1 MDYQALAELLFPD
14 VTATPEELEAR
25 FPQRNLPEGA
35 VVTRMAP
42 SPTGFVHLGNLVQ
55 GMISERMAH
64 RTNGVLFLRVED
76 TDAKREVP
84 GAVEVLISSLKHY
97 NIHFDEGATIDGDNG
112 AYGPYRQRQRAEIY
126 HVYAKKLVMEG
137 KAYPCFCTEEELT
150 AMREKQEANKET
162 TGYYGPYALWRD
174 RSMEDI
180 QAQLA
185 AGNPWV
191 LRFRSTGSIEN
202 QFKFDDLVKG
212 KLTITENNV
221 DHVLL
226 KSDGIPTYHFA
237 HAVDDHLMRTTHV
250 VRGDEWLST
259 LPLHIQLFQALGFK
273 LPKYVHIGPLM
284 KMDGASKRKLSKRK
298 DPELALTYY
307 KAEGFS
313 ALAMREYLMT
323 VLNSNFEDW
332 RRANP
337 DADMD
342 TFPFSPKKLN
352 PAGSLFDYAK
362 LIDVSK
368 NVISRMTAEDVYRQ
382 LTEWALEFQP
392 DFGEKLA
399 EDPDYAKAILAIGRG
414 GKKPRKDLA
423 TWKDA
428 KDYMGFFYDD
438 YLESPVF
445 DQRFSRETIADV
457 LTRFLDSYDPA
468 DDSAVWFNKVK
479 AITEAIGFTT
489 DMKAYKQN
497 PDAFP
502 GTVSDVSTFIR
513 QAVTGKTNSP
523 DLYTVMQLL
532 GPDRTAERIRKALA
546 ILN

>member
-1 MDYQALAELLFPD
+1 MDYEALAELLFPD
-14 VTATPEELEAR
+14 VTTTAQELEER

-64 RTNGVLFLRVED
+64 QSGGVLFLRVED

-84 GAVEVLISSLKHY
+84 GAVEVLINSLKHY
-97 NIHFDEGATIDGDNG
+97 NIHFDEGATIDGDFG
-112 AYGPYRQRQRAEIY
+112 AYGPYRQRQRAGIY
-126 HVYAKKLVMEG
+126 HVFAKKLVSEG
-137 KAYPCFCTEEELT
+137 KAYPCFCTEEELS

-162 TGYYGPYALWRD
+162 TGYYGDYAIWRD
-174 RSMEDI
+174 RPMEDI
-180 QAQLA
+180 RAELS
-185 AGNPWV
+185 AGHPWV
-191 LRFRSTGSIEN
+191 LRFRSTGSIEH

-250 VRGDEWLST
+250 VRGDEWLPS
-259 LPLHIQLFQALGFK
+259 LPFHIQLFRALGFS

-307 KAEGFS
+307 KAEGFPVR
-313 ALAMREYLMT
+313 AVYEYVMT
-323 VLNSNFEDW
+323 LLNSNYEDW

-337 DADMD
+337 TAKPED
-342 TFPFSPKKLN
+342 FPFSCKKLN
-352 PAGSLFDYAK
+352 PAGALFDYAK
-362 LIDVSK
+362 LCDVSK
-368 NVISRMTAEDVYRQ
+368 NVISTMTAQEVYG
-382 LTEWALEFQP
+382 LTLEYAREFDP
-392 DFGEKLA
+392 EFGEALA
-399 EDPDYAKAILAIGRG
+399 SDPAYATAIFAIGRG

-423 TWKDA
+423 TWKEA
-428 KDYMGFFYDD
+428 KPYMGFFYDR
-438 YLESPVF
+438 YF
-445 DQRFSRETIADV
+445 DWNAPFPENFPADTV
-457 LTRFLDSYDPA
+457 RTALMGFLASYDPQ
-468 DDSAVWFNKVK
+468 DDAIAWFDKVK
-479 AITEAIGFTT
+479 ALAESMGFTAN
-489 DMKAYKQN
+489 MKLYKQD
-497 PDAFP
+497 PTAWP
-502 GTVSDVSTFIR
+502 GSVADVSTFLRI
-513 QAVTGKTNSP
+513 ALTGKTNSP

-532 GPDRTAERIRKALA
+532 GPDRSKARLQAA
-546 ILN
+546 INRL